1 MVAGA
6 RDCVDLLSSAF
17 LNEPS
22 GARLL
27 RRSAAHSADMLFLS
41 DAEWPAGR
49 RTSTQ
54 REGDVTDLFT
64 PALELREVAGEVATR
79 APALLTASGIA
90 VFFAKPSRWSKDW
103 RSKVEALLS
112 TAENERAMRFRD
124 AADRATWKAAHGLT
138 RLTLTACE
146 AAVDPRSWIFL
157 AGPNG
162 KPEIARP
169 KCRLHFN
176 LSHTRDFAGCAVT
189 KAGSIGF
196 DVEDVSRSIDPAVAE
211 QNFRREEI
219 EFLGRPN
226 DASWQDRFYEVWTL
240 KESYLKARG
249 SGLLVPLTGF
259 AFVKDHR
266 GQWRV
271 RERGTESG
279 QGCRWRF
286 FSFWIAPGYRA
297 AVSFLVEPA

>member
-103 RSKVEALLS
+103 RSKVEALLQLPR
-112 TAENERAMRFRD
+112 TNELCAS
-124 AADRATWKAAHGLT
+124 AT
-138 RLTLTACE
+138 RQIE
-146 AAVDPRSWIFL
+146 PR
-157 AGPNG
+157 G
-162 KPEIARP
+162 KPPIA
-169 KCRLHFN
+169 
-176 LSHTRDFAGCAVT
+176 
-189 KAGSIGF
+189 
-196 DVEDVSRSIDPAVAE
+196 
-211 QNFRREEI
+211 
-219 EFLGRPN
+219 
-226 DASWQDRFYEVWTL
+226 
-240 KESYLKARG
+240 
-249 SGLLVPLTGF
+249 
-259 AFVKDHR
+259 
-266 GQWRV
+266 
-271 RERGTESG
+271 
-279 QGCRWRF
+279 
-286 FSFWIAPGYRA
+286 
-297 AVSFLVEPA
+297 

>member
-1 MVAGA
+1 
-6 RDCVDLLSSAF
+6 
-17 LNEPS
+17 
-22 GARLL
+22 
-27 RRSAAHSADMLFLS
+27 
-41 DAEWPAGR
+41 
-49 RTSTQ
+49 
-54 REGDVTDLFT
+54 
-64 PALELREVAGEVATR
+64 
-79 APALLTASGIA
+79 
-90 VFFAKPSRWSKDW
+90 
-103 RSKVEALLS
+103 
-112 TAENERAMRFRD
+112 MRFRD
-124 AADRATWKAAHGLT
+124 AADRATWKAAHRLT

-271 RERGTESG
+271 RERGTEIWSG
-279 QGCRWRF
+279 MPMAFLLLLDRPGLPCCRQ
-286 FSFWIAPGYRA
+286 FSRRTCLTRQPVEKSPRSRLGRLPAGLLERPSGA
-297 AVSFLVEPA
+297 LVATSALGLR